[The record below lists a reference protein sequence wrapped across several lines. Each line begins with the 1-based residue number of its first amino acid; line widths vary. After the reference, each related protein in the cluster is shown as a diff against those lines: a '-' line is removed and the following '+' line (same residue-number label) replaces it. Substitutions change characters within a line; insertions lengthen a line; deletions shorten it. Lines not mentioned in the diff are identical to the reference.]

1 MEPGAPATINQSRD
15 APVASTG
22 PWEGFTRFLGRRD
35 VLPFL
40 LLAPVLIFFIVW
52 NLIPTL
58 WLLGLGFYRFSLTS
72 GRPPRFAG
80 LYNYR
85 SILNDSGV
93 WIDLSRTFLF
103 VFFAVV
109 TETLLGMAL
118 GLLFW
123 NSHRLPGRR
132 IALTMLF
139 SPMVLTPVAAGTFWR
154 LIYDPTFGVLN
165 SAIRGLGFSSVDF
178 LGDGRV
184 AFAAVLGVDVWMWTP
199 FMVLMTL
206 AALASVPKAELEAAE
221 IDRLAWHQRL
231 RLMVT
236 APRQVHPDARNTA
249 AHDRCLQDHGPDL
262 RHDLWRPR
270 LRHSARGD
278 DAVSA
283 GLRGVQHGVV
293 LGACGDPAADIHR
306 FHRDLHLCAALAR
319 AAGGKIM
326 RPTSWREHAYHA
338 LLWLVALIFFA
349 PIFWIV
355 LSSFKTRRPNSSP
368 YRQN

>member
-154 LIYDPTFGVLN
+154 LIYDPTYGVLK

-231 RLMVT
+231 RLIVLHHGKFILMLGILLRT
-236 APRQVHPDARNTA
+236 IDAFKTM
-249 AHDRCLQDHGPDL
+249 DLIYDMTYGGPG
-262 RHDLWRPR
+262 
-270 LRHSARGD
+270 SATQLVAMTLYRRAFEAFNMGW
-278 DAVSA
+278 SS
-283 GLRGVQHGVV
+283 
-293 LGACGDPAADIHR
+293 
-306 FHRDLHLCAALAR
+306 ALAVILLLISI
-319 AAGGKIM
+319 AFTATLIFVLH
-326 RPTSWREHAYHA
+326 WRE
-338 LLWLVALIFFA
+338 
-349 PIFWIV
+349 
-355 LSSFKTRRPNSSP
+355 RREAES
-368 YRQN
+368 